1 MALARVYARSLLEVA
16 REEEAAG
23 PIEEELEEL
32 VALFDRMPEFERFL
46 ASPLVDEEARQ
57 EALERILHGRASDL
71 VTDALQVMNRKGR
84 LGLVRAMAAAYRR
97 AHQEVK
103 GEVDVLVETAVP
115 LSDGQRQRVSAAVA
129 GATGRRPQ
137 IVERVKAALIGG
149 MVVRV
154 GDQKMDGSV
163 ARRLRLLR
171 ERLMERASREIQRR
185 RVAEAAE
192 G

>member
-1 MALARVYARSLLEVA
+1 
-16 REEEAAG
+16 
-23 PIEEELEEL
+23 
-32 VALFDRMPEFERFL
+32 
-46 ASPLVDEEARQ
+46 
-57 EALERILHGRASDL
+57 
-71 VTDALQVMNRKGR
+71 
-84 LGLVRAMAAAYRR
+84 
-97 AHQEVK
+97 
-103 GEVDVLVETAVP
+103 
-115 LSDGQRQRVSAAVA
+115 
-129 GATGRRPQ
+129 
-137 IVERVKAALIGG
+137 